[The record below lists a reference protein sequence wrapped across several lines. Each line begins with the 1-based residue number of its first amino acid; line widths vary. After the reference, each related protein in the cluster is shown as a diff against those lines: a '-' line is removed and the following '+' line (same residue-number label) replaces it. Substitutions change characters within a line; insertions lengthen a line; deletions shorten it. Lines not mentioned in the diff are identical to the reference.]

1 MYEEG
6 NMHRK
11 SKCHIPLH
19 VYRDLTFCT
28 LVFTS
33 REERHFDVRRVCVK
47 IDDCWFIQQ
56 LNRCFSTACYVPD
69 SGLGS
74 EDRAGSFQQ

>member
-1 MYEEG
+1 MKKATCIESQNALSHLISIE
-6 NMHRK
+6 
-11 SKCHIPLH
+11 ILH
-19 VYRDLTFCT
+19 SVHS
-28 LVFTS
+28 VFTS

-47 IDDCWFIQQ
+47 IGDCWFIQQ
-56 LNRCFSTACYVPD
+56 LNRCFSAACYVPD